1 MWRSDGF
8 EMLQYEGKTKK
19 YHCCNPPVAHS
30 TCYKG
35 VTFPCAMAKES
46 VNLQKNNTKSFISIF
61 LIIMKIF
68 TRLISVFLLVA
79 LVVSF
84 SFHVLKKK
92 NALQWFHSLKPL
104 FSRQERTV
112 WNWKRSYL
120 IIKLIRQIV

>member
-46 VNLQKNNTKSFISIF
+46 VNLHQEVTK
-61 LIIMKIF
+61 
-68 TRLISVFLLVA
+68 RV
-79 LVVSF
+79 
-84 SFHVLKKK
+84 
-92 NALQWFHSLKPL
+92 
-104 FSRQERTV
+104 
-112 WNWKRSYL
+112 
-120 IIKLIRQIV
+120 